1 MTMMPRIRSVKP
13 ELFMHEGLFKLAEN
27 YKLPLQF
34 AFIGLILCC
43 DKEGRFCWQPRRL
56 QASILPFHDVEM
68 LDVRIKHEDESILP
82 PIDDPNWVKP
92 EPQKTHSECTEAKT
106 DDAFLEP
113 FLAMPPPEIEN
124 KNSFKNN
131 ELQDIKSPA
140 PRACARRSR
149 GTRRKEGKGRERKGR
164 ESIKQNIVASE
175 MRPPLA
181 EDPVRFIFEHWQ
193 RAMGHLNAQCD
204 PKRKVLIKNALSWGY
219 SVEALCQA
227 ITGCSLTPHNRG
239 ENDRGERYDGL
250 HIILRNCDQIDRFI
264 NNCHYPP
271 RIQTEANRKTQANV
285 QSLQRWMDQKMKE
298 EPNNAN
304 AR

>member
-1 MTMMPRIRSVKP
+1 
-13 ELFMHEGLFKLAEN
+13 
-27 YKLPLQF
+27 
-34 AFIGLILCC
+34 
-43 DKEGRFCWQPRRL
+43 
-56 QASILPFHDVEM
+56 
-68 LDVRIKHEDESILP
+68 
-82 PIDDPNWVKP
+82 
-92 EPQKTHSECTEAKT
+92 
-106 DDAFLEP
+106 
-113 FLAMPPPEIEN
+113 
-124 KNSFKNN
+124 
-131 ELQDIKSPA
+131 
-140 PRACARRSR
+140 
-149 GTRRKEGKGRERKGR
+149 
-164 ESIKQNIVASE
+164 